1 MIDIHTHI
9 IPYVDDGSTNISTS
23 VIMIKKAIEQG
34 VTDIICTPHYM
45 RGVYGRDKNVIV
57 ANFLKLKET
66 VKELNLPINIYLGQE
81 IKYNKDVKDK
91 LLDDKLLYIND
102 TRYILL
108 EFSLSNKIDISDVIY
123 SYQLYNINPI
133 VAHIERYDY
142 ITIDDIREIKL
153 HNGLIQINATSI
165 IGKEGFKKKRFVNK
179 LIKEGLVDFIGSDIH
194 EDRQYRIKDAYK
206 YVCKKHGTDKAD
218 KLFKLNALMLIKENP
233 QEEVA

>member
-108 EFSLSNKIDISDVIY
+108 EFSLSNKIDISEGLTPLILLAWPTV
-123 SYQLYNINPI
+123 L
-133 VAHIERYDY
+133 
-142 ITIDDIREIKL
+142 
-153 HNGLIQINATSI
+153 GLISLNFCLAS
-165 IGKEGFKKKRFVNK
+165 KANP
-179 LIKEGLVDFIGSDIH
+179 FIV
-194 EDRQYRIKDAYK
+194 K
-206 YVCKKHGTDKAD
+206 
-218 KLFKLNALMLIKENP
+218 
-233 QEEVA
+233 